1 MRFSIVAIA
10 SIVSVLAACSSAPI
24 APAST
29 PAANATASTTTP
41 APASTTT
48 PSPAPQSN
56 AETLAARL
64 RRQEATD
71 LNAKSVFFDFD
82 DYTIK
87 PTYNELLHRQADF
100 LKASTT
106 DHLTVQGNTDERGGS
121 EYNLALGQKRA
132 EAVRKALVVLG
143 APDDRIEA
151 TSFGKEK
158 PRAACHEES
167 CWSQNRRDDF
177 VNAGKQ

>member
-1 MRFSIVAIA
+1 MRLSIVAIA

-24 APAST
+24 APASI
-29 PAANATASTTTP
+29 PAAKATASATTP
-41 APASTTT
+41 APASTTAAPPAR
-48 PSPAPQSN
+48 PSD

-64 RRQEATD
+64 RRQEAAD

-82 DYTIK
+82 DYSIK
-87 PTYNELLHRQADF
+87 ATYDELLHRQADF
-100 LKASTT
+100 LKASAT

-132 EAVRKALVVLG
+132 DAVRKALVVLG
-143 APDDRIEA
+143 APDSRIEA

-167 CWSQNRRDDF
+167 CWSQNRRVHF
-177 VNAGKQ
+177 VNSGTH

>member
-1 MRFSIVAIA
+1 
-10 SIVSVLAACSSAPI
+10 
-24 APAST
+24 
-29 PAANATASTTTP
+29 
-41 APASTTT
+41 
-48 PSPAPQSN
+48 
-56 AETLAARL
+56 LAARL
-64 RRQEATD
+64 RRQEAAD

-82 DYTIK
+82 DYSIK
-87 PTYNELLHRQADF
+87 PTYDELLHRQADF

-132 EAVRKALVVLG
+132 DAVRKALVVLG
-143 APDDRIEA
+143 APDSRIEA

-167 CWSQNRRDDF
+167 CWSQNRRVDF
-177 VNAGKQ
+177 VNGGKQ

>member
-1 MRFSIVAIA
+1 VAK
-10 SIVSVLAACSSAPI
+10 
-24 APAST
+24 
-29 PAANATASTTTP
+29 ATASTTTP
-41 APASTTT
+41 ASAATTATPPAR
-48 PSPAPQSN
+48 QSD

-64 RRQEATD
+64 RRQEAAD

-82 DYTIK
+82 DYSIK
-87 PTYNELLHRQADF
+87 PTYDELLHRQADF

-132 EAVRKALVVLG
+132 DAVRKALVVLG
-143 APDDRIEA
+143 APDSRIEA

-167 CWSQNRRDDF
+167 CWSQNRRVDF
-177 VNAGKQ
+177 VNGGRQ